1 MKARKNVTLNS
12 VSLAQQINK
21 YNSILIPGLAYLNF
35 PIQQGT
41 VNPTKA
47 LLFDHKLKIGVQQ

>member
-1 MKARKNVTLNS
+1 MKLSFYGTTK
-12 VSLAQQINK
+12 NK

-35 PIQQGT
+35 PIQQET

-47 LLFDHKLKIGVQQ
+47 LLFDHKCKIGEQQ